1 MVTLLSIDIV
11 SFLFRDVL
19 KASKTDGR
27 RGRAIIYGRF
37 KFEVVC
43 SVGLGIRD
51 DVVDVDVLGRH
62 GTVDQPAPRY
72 HPTAPSSNPDHS
84 IYAQE
89 ESVLSEKKRS
99 TSLT

>member
-1 MVTLLSIDIV
+1 MFWKLA
-11 SFLFRDVL
+11 RR
-19 KASKTDGR
+19 TDGEGDR
-27 RGRAIIYGRF
+27 ETERETERGRSIIYGSF

-72 HPTAPSSNPDHS
+72 HPTAPSSNPDYS